1 MATYKGNSGTVT
13 VGTSGGVANVR
24 SFSIEASSATAETTA
39 MGSSVATHIATIT
52 SWTASCDVFWDPLD
66 ADGQVALSPGA
77 TVTIKFIPVD
87 TGVAADDY
95 FYSGSALVTGHSR
108 STSHDGLVEASIS
121 LQGTGALTTG
131 PS

>member
-1 MATYKGNSGTVT
+1 MATYKGNDGSVT
-13 VGTSGGVANVR
+13 VGSSGAVTNVR
-24 SFSIEASSATAETTA
+24 SFSIEASAATAETTA
-39 MGSSVATHIATIT
+39 MGSSVATHVATIT
-52 SWTASCDVFWDPLD
+52 SWTASCDVFWDPAD
-66 ADGQVALSPGA
+66 SDGQVALSPGA
-77 TVTIKFIPVD
+77 TVTVKFIPVD
-87 TGVAADDY
+87 TGTPASDV